1 MFDTIDSIDTI
12 KLAKKLN
19 LAPKKN
25 KKAECLL
32 EINTSKEPQ
41 KHGFPPKLT
50 KDLVSC
56 FNLPELNIV
65 GLMTIGPN
73 TTNEKQIRN
82 SFSDLRKLKDIIN
95 KETGLNSVIEL
106 SMGMTNDYEIGVQE
120 GATMVRLGTGLFG
133 KRQQ

>member
-1 MFDTIDSIDTI
+1 
-12 KLAKKLN
+12 
-19 LAPKKN
+19 
-25 KKAECLL
+25 
-32 EINTSKEPQ
+32 
-41 KHGFPPKLT
+41 
-50 KDLVSC
+50 
-56 FNLPELNIV
+56 
-65 GLMTIGPN
+65 MTIGPN